1 MYWLQYDQAKDDD
14 DGNETETETKK
25 TNFPNDE
32 QKWAEAEKLL
42 LEQQLK
48 QHRHHQRHEPGLNR
62 EFIQQLLKL
71 TSIMIPKP
79 FCYET
84 GLLCVHTLCLI
95 SRTFLSIYVAS
106 LEGTIVKHIV
116 RKDVQR
122 FIFTL
127 AKWFGIAIPATFIN
141 SAIRFLDSKLSL
153 AFRYESSETINSYIA
168 ITFI

>member
-1 MYWLQYDQAKDDD
+1 MLGSCEEEGDQ
-14 DGNETETETKK
+14 
-25 TNFPNDE
+25 DE

-48 QHRHHQRHEPGLNR
+48 RMHRNHEPGLNR

-71 TSIMIPKP
+71 TATMIPKP

-122 FIFTL
+122 FILTL

-141 SAIRFLDSKLSL
+141 SAIRFLESKLSL
-153 AFRYESSETINSYIA
+153 AFRYNQSIQSINKIY
-168 ITFI
+168 

>member
-1 MYWLQYDQAKDDD
+1 MFCIIQAQTICHVEL
-14 DGNETETETKK
+14 GVTAGEVEKK
-25 TNFPNDE
+25 CPNDE

-48 QHRHHQRHEPGLNR
+48 RQHRRREPGLNR

-71 TSIMIPKP
+71 AAIMIPKP
-79 FCYET
+79 ICYET

-122 FIFTL
+122 FIITL
-127 AKWFGIAIPATFIN
+127 AKWFGIAVPATFVN

-153 AFRYESSETINSYIA
+153 AFRLVI
-168 ITFI
+168 